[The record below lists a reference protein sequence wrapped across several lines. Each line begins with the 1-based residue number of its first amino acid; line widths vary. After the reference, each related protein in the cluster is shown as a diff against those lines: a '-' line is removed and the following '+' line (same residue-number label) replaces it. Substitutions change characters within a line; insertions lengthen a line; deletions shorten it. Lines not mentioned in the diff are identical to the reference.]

1 MKKNYT
7 TLLITVLF
15 FAITNAQ
22 TPFTQWSFEN
32 SKAPTSGSG
41 NFSLIG
47 GTNAASTEYATG
59 HSGKAYSIT
68 NFPGDTSNSG
78 TSGYRFNIDTS
89 GYNNITVSFY
99 VSGTNQ
105 SSRWQQYEYSTNG
118 GANWT
123 ILGNN
128 NGGLTTSFTQKTYAF
143 PASCDNN
150 PNFVFRIV
158 SIFGQPTN
166 TAYESIQGGGYNG
179 NNGKWLIDDV
189 NFSFNTLSNEQN
201 GIAGLKIY
209 PSPAKSYL
217 NINTE
222 SFTEKE
228 FILYDILGKIALKA
242 KITNQSIDIS
252 SLKKGI
258 YIAKITE
265 GGKTSSRK
273 IIIE

>member
-1 MKKNYT
+1 M
-7 TLLITVLF
+7 LLIAVLTF
-15 FAITNAQ
+15 TITNAQ

-32 SKAPTSGSG
+32 SNTPTSGSG

-78 TSGYRFNIDTS
+78 TSGYRFNINTS
-89 GYNNITVSFY
+89 GYNGITVSFY

-118 GANWT
+118 GTNWT

-128 NGGLTTSFTQKTYAF
+128 NGDLTTSFTQKTF
-143 PASCDNN
+143 TLPSPCNNN
-150 PNFVFRIV
+150 PNFAFRIV
-158 SIFGQPTN
+158 SIFGQPSN
-166 TAYESIQGGGYNG
+166 TSYESIQGGGYNG

-189 NFSFNTLSNEQN
+189 SFSFNTLSNQQN
-201 GIAGLKIY
+201 EIAGLKLY

-217 NINTE
+217 NI
-222 SFTEKE
+222 SSDRITEKQLT
-228 FILYDILGKIALKA
+228 LYDILGKIALTTRT
-242 KITNQSIDIS
+242 TNQTIDIS
-252 SLKKGI
+252 SLTKGV

-265 GGKTSSRK
+265 EGKTSTRK
-273 IIIE
+273 VIIE